1 MNIVASLEARWVG
14 LDKNVILMFCV
25 WFECGC
31 GSSSGMH
38 LLIMASKTKFRHV
51 KVRTCEGPDL
61 HMYQLSKLDHSG
73 PIQCVVSYRDQC
85 AHKHTS
91 YIII

>member
-25 WFECGC
+25 WFEYGC

-51 KVRTCEGPDL
+51 KVR
-61 HMYQLSKLDHSG
+61 SKLDHSG

-91 YIII
+91 YIIRELNTDGSRK